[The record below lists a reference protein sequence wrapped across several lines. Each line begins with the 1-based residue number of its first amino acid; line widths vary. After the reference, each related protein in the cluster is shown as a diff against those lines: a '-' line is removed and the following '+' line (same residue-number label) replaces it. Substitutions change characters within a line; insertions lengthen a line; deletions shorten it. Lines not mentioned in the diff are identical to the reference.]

1 MNTLEVPDEKSYVE
15 WQLRV
20 RRISMFTTQPNDLQ
34 ARAGGIRSVE
44 RLKSNSDDRN
54 LKKESMLLVNG
65 NLAGG
70 NRLAFPSNTQDRS
83 LLTTKT
89 EDNRVVLS
97 DKAADDNRPMAKIEE
112 KPDARVMLQ
121 PEPTNLRGDE
131 KRKSFYKNKTNS
143 FKPILKQKTL
153 RSQNSTDKNRS
164 TTTDKKVKFNKTK
177 SVLKYNPHAG
187 IGRRKSLKA

>member
-1 MNTLEVPDEKSYVE
+1 MYTLEVPDEKSYVE

-44 RLKSNSDDRN
+44 RLKSNSDDPN
-54 LKKESMLLVNG
+54 FKKDALLLVNG
-65 NLAGG
+65 NLSAA
-70 NRLAFPSNTQDRS
+70 NRLAYPTTTQDRS

-89 EDNRVVLS
+89 EDNRPALF
-97 DKAADDNRPMAKIEE
+97 DKAAEDDRAAAKIED
-112 KPDARVMLQ
+112 KPDAKVMLQ

>member
-1 MNTLEVPDEKSYVE
+1 MYTLEVPEEKSYVE

-44 RLKSNSDDRN
+44 RLKSNSDDPN
-54 LKKESMLLVNG
+54 LKKDALLLVNG
-65 NLAGG
+65 NPAAA
-70 NRLAFPSNTQDRS
+70 NRLAYPTTTQDRS

-89 EDNRVVLS
+89 EDNRPALS
-97 DKAADDNRPMAKIEE
+97 DRAEDERAAAKIED
-112 KPDARVMLQ
+112 KPDSKVMLQ
-121 PEPTNLRGDE
+121 PEPINLRGDE